1 MGITTGFFKK
11 QKNTFYAIVFSL
23 AFLFVPFVIANT
35 YQLTTMALI
44 LLYAVL
50 LSGLL
55 VIMGYAGQISLAH
68 GAVYGLGAYTSA
80 ILTAKYGL
88 PFIIGFLSAGLSGL
102 LFSLLIGLPS
112 LRLKG
117 HYLAMATLGF
127 GEIMVILF
135 QELSSLTGGTG
146 GLVGIPPA
154 QIFGYEFSDPLNNFY
169 LILFISSILI
179 VGTALLIDSKIGRA
193 LKAIKDSEVAASAL
207 GLNPVF
213 YKMLVFVFAG
223 ITAGFA
229 GSLYAHLD
237 RFVSPSTFSVSFSV
251 MLVAMVIVGG
261 ESSIAGSFIAALML
275 GFLNE
280 YIRQF
285 QELSQLIFGVLL
297 LIVVLYFPKGISG
310 TLPQLLKKMTYFLNL
325 KKTRRVGY

>member
-1 MGITTGFFKK
+1 MGMISELLKK
-11 QKNTFYAIVFSL
+11 RKNTFYAVLFSL
-23 AFLFVPFVIANT
+23 AYLFVPLVIANT
-35 YQLTTMALI
+35 YQLTTMALV

-80 ILTAKYGL
+80 ILTTKYGL
-88 PFIIGFLSAGLSGL
+88 PFVIGFFCAGISGL

-127 GEIMVILF
+127 GEIMLILF

-146 GLVGIPPA
+146 GLVGVPPA
-154 QIFGYEFSDPLNNFY
+154 QLLGLEFSDPVRNFY
-169 LILFISSILI
+169 FILVMSSILLI
-179 VGTALLIDSKIGRA
+179 GTALLIDSRIGRA

-207 GLNPVF
+207 GLNPTF

-223 ITAGFA
+223 TTAGFA

-261 ESSIAGSFIAALML
+261 ESSIAGSLLAAILF

-285 QELSQLIFGVLL
+285 QELSQLIFGAAL
-297 LIVVLYFPKGISG
+297 LIAVLYFPGGISG
-310 TLPQLLKKMTYFLNL
+310 TLPLLLKRAVFLTKIHKYKEDEL
-325 KKTRRVGY
+325 